1 MKPSS
6 FSPSAVKK
14 SLALA
19 VTIAL
24 AAAFG
29 LPGLRHVLPKELAA
43 EDSFP
48 ISTFAMFSTPRP
60 PEHRMTWVRAL
71 DRGGK
76 SVGHVPSGAFHP
88 GGMNQAMAYLREA
101 RRDQARRERICGEIA
116 RKLVERKYRS
126 RVKQIE
132 IVDAYYRPEKVFG
145 PERDERPE
153 RERVLIRCAV
163 RT

>member
-1 MKPSS
+1 MEPPSR
-6 FSPSAVKK
+6 SPKK

-19 VTIAL
+19 ITIAL
-24 AAAFG
+24 VVAFG
-29 LPGLRHVLPKELAA
+29 LPGVRHVLPKGLAA
-43 EDSFP
+43 KDSFP
-48 ISTFAMFSTPRP
+48 ISTFAMFSNPRP

-71 DRGGK
+71 DRDGK

-101 RRDQARRERICGEIA
+101 RRDEGRRVRICNEIA
-116 RKLVERKYRS
+116 RKLVERRYRS

-145 PERDERPE
+145 PARDERPE
-153 RERVLIRCAV
+153 RERVLVTCQV
-163 RT
+163 RS